1 MLGNILPILLILFTQ
16 FVSIAF
22 SKNIN
27 TNSTSYIS
35 IRTKD
40 KVDYRLSSTLDLLNH
55 ATLDQPVIVFEFEKF
70 KIIDSMINNNN
81 QDETNMQFLSQ
92 FFENHVTNI
101 LNSESNLE
109 RPSIDL
115 QLAFF
120 KIKDIEQSGSSI
132 LYDYPVEDYS
142 VFWFKFQ
149 KKNYK
154 ISEVNDFIESA
165 CIFLEEYLNINID
178 ILINSKDTVSLEDL
192 DAAVTKNKKN
202 NNYNYNDSASDSD
215 SDSNNDNKK
224 QKEQKQDNTEN
235 DNSLSKIWTE
245 GLIMC
250 LIVSFLLLGIL
261 IVALSWIMSIEISY
275 TALEKPTNPIK
286 KTQ

>member
-1 MLGNILPILLILFTQ
+1 MLGNILPTLFVLFTQ
-16 FVSIAF
+16 LVSIILA
-22 SKNIN
+22 KNAN

-40 KVDYRLSSTLDLLNH
+40 KINYRLSSTLDLLNH

-70 KIIDSMINNNN
+70 KIIDSLINNNN
-81 QDETNMQFLSQ
+81 QDETNVQFLDQ
-92 FFENHVTNI
+92 FFENHITNI
-101 LNSESNLE
+101 LNNESNLE
-109 RPSIDL
+109 RPSFDA
-115 QLAFF
+115 QLALFD
-120 KIKDIEQSGSSI
+120 IKDIAQSGSSI

-142 VFWFKFQ
+142 IFWFKFQ
-149 KKNYK
+149 KKNYEISK
-154 ISEVNDFIESA
+154 INDFIESA
-165 CIFLEEYLNINID
+165 YIFLEEYLNINID
-178 ILINSKDTVSLEDL
+178 ILINTKDIVSLEEL
-192 DAAVTKNKKN
+192 DTAITKNKE
-202 NNYNYNDSASDSD
+202 NNYYEDSD
-215 SDSNNDNKK
+215 SDNNMNDKTK
-224 QKEQKQDNTEN
+224 QKEENQDNTQN
-235 DNSLSKIWTE
+235 DDGLSKIWTE

>member
-1 MLGNILPILLILFTQ
+1 MLGNILPTLFVLFTQ
-16 FVSIAF
+16 LVSIILA
-22 SKNIN
+22 KNAN

-40 KVDYRLSSTLDLLNH
+40 KIDYRLSSTLDLLNH

-70 KIIDSMINNNN
+70 KIIDSLINNNN
-81 QDETNMQFLSQ
+81 QDETNVQFLDQ
-92 FFENHVTNI
+92 FFENHITNI
-101 LNSESNLE
+101 LNNESNLE
-109 RPSIDL
+109 RPSFDA
-115 QLAFF
+115 QLALF
-120 KIKDIEQSGSSI
+120 KIKDIQQSGSSI

-142 VFWFKFQ
+142 IFWFKFQ
-149 KKNYK
+149 KKNYE
-154 ISEVNDFIESA
+154 ISEINDFIESA

-178 ILINSKDTVSLEDL
+178 ILINTKDIVSLEEL
-192 DAAVTKNKKN
+192 DTTITKNKE
-202 NNYNYNDSASDSD
+202 NNYYKDSD
-215 SDSNNDNKK
+215 SGNSMNDRTRQKK
-224 QKEQKQDNTEN
+224 ENQENTQN
-235 DNSLSKIWTE
+235 DDGLSKIWTE

>member
-1 MLGNILPILLILFTQ
+1 MLGSTLPVLFVLFTQ

-22 SKNIN
+22 TKNIN
-27 TNSTSYIS
+27 ANSTSYIS

-40 KVDYRLSSTLDLLNH
+40 KVDYRLSSALDLLNH
-55 ATLDQPVIVFEFEKF
+55 ATLDQPIIVFEFDKF
-70 KIIDSMINNNN
+70 KIIDSMINNGN
-81 QDETNMQFLSQ
+81 QDETKIQFLSQ

-101 LNSESNLE
+101 LNNEPILE
-109 RPSIDL
+109 RPSSDT
-115 QLAFF
+115 QLALF
-120 KIKDIEQSGSSI
+120 KIKNIERSGSNI

-149 KKNYK
+149 KKDYE
-154 ISEVNDFIESA
+154 ISEINNFIESA

-178 ILINSKDTVSLEDL
+178 ILINTKDTVSLEDL
-192 DAAVTKNKKN
+192 DTAITKNKETKHYSDN
-202 NNYNYNDSASDSD
+202 NSDNVEND
-215 SDSNNDNKK
+215 KTK
-224 QKEQKQDNTEN
+224 QKEETQDKTE
-235 DNSLSKIWTE
+235 DDDSLSKIWTE

-250 LIVSFLLLGIL
+250 LIVSFLLLSIL
-261 IVALSWIMSIEISY
+261 IVALSWIMNIEISY